1 MYSLFR
7 SVTSRIQKSSVLSK
21 LLVVNMIF
29 IISLSCLLGFNY
41 VYLKNNVKEQVLE
54 TNKDFLDQLS
64 GNLSKE
70 WHEIRTA
77 IYDISVNPDTKFLS
91 IHPKNSRTY
100 QTELLTYKDMLLE
113 SNLKLPFRAQISVYF
128 PNQDMVI
135 SSDGTRNLNVFYD
148 SLEVKNGLE
157 SCRCLHE
164 SNQLEQLYDFN
175 KMILFAY
182 RLFPEGY
189 IFAQVEKTELLGYL
203 NSETKLLDNV
213 IVIGDQTGQPIVS
226 TADIPSDAAGLEVHA
241 GTTIS
246 IEGTTYTPI
255 QKVSQSFTYTVLFS
269 DSLLQERLQRT
280 NGYTFGL
287 FAVFLVAN
295 LAFLLVNWSMFKP
308 LRQLA
313 STFNGWTVP
322 SATRNEFAIISDTF
336 RKLNYA
342 TTSMQMEMT
351 EQAVILEHNTL
362 LRLLADEQYQMKPSV
377 RQSLQHKFQS
387 YMLLTL
393 IEEDRYGRATDDY
406 AEALEIVLSSV
417 YPFIHL
423 HAHNDKRIYIVGC
436 SKAEELEELIAELLE
451 NHASTGEERYVL
463 CGVSNAHTRL
473 EAVGKALRESLD
485 AISKHVPDPDRMTRV
500 LRYEEWN
507 NDQEAVLHLSIDKE
521 QELVNYT
528 LKGNSDAIHHFFDKM
543 TVKTLKHMTFEQFRN
558 MLRYLHDL
566 LLVMMNSKKLNP
578 SEIWDV
584 APDFNHTY
592 HLMYL
597 YNQIRKG
604 YIDVA
609 KRFAL
614 PNTPLLEQI
623 KAYMEEHYANPD
635 LSLTL
640 IAEQFSITHVYLSSY
655 FKKQSG
661 YNLNH
666 YMHTIRIH
674 AAIRLM
680 NSNPDLTMKE
690 VAEQV
695 GYSNAGTF
703 IRHFKK
709 ISGTTPT
716 QHAKLQQS

>member
-7 SVTSRIQKSSVLSK
+7 SVTARIHKSSVLSK
-21 LLVVNMIF
+21 LIVVNMIF
-29 IISLSCLLGFNY
+29 IISLSGLLGYNY
-41 VYLKNNVKEQVLE
+41 VYLKNDVKEQVLR
-54 TNKDFLDQLS
+54 TNEDFLEQLS

-70 WHEIRTA
+70 WHEIRTS
-77 IYDISVNPDTKFLS
+77 IYDISVSPDTKFLS
-91 IHPKNSRTY
+91 INPRNSRSY
-100 QTELLTYKDMLLE
+100 QTALLGYKNMLLE

-128 PNQDMVI
+128 PNQDLVI
-135 SSDGTRNLNVFYD
+135 SGDGTRNLNVFYD
-148 SLEVKNGLE
+148 SLETNNDQD

-164 SNQLEQLYDFN
+164 SEQLEQLYNFN

-189 IFAQVEKTELLGYL
+189 IFAQVEKSELLAYL

-213 IVIGDQTGQPIVS
+213 IVIGDGTGHPIVS
-226 TADIPSDAAGLEVHA
+226 TAGEAKQLEETSAETVV
-241 GTTIS
+241 
-246 IEGTTYTPI
+246 IEGTKYTPI
-255 QKVSQSFTYTVLFS
+255 WKANSDFTYTVLFS

-313 STFNGWTVP
+313 STFNGWTAA
-322 SATRNEFAIISDTF
+322 SATRNEFAIISDKF
-336 RKLNYA
+336 KQLNYA

-351 EQAVILEHNTL
+351 EQAAILEHNTL
-362 LRLLADEQYQMKPSV
+362 LRLLADEHYQMKHSV
-377 RQSLQHKFQS
+377 RQSLQHKFHS

-393 IEEDRYGRATDDY
+393 IEEDLHGKATGDY
-406 AEALEIVLSSV
+406 AEALETALGGAC
-417 YPFIHL
+417 PFIHL
-423 HAHNDKRIYIVGC
+423 HAQDDKRVYIVGC
-436 SKAEELEELIAELLE
+436 SKAEELEELIAQLLDS
-451 NHASTGEERYVL
+451 HSSPGEERHLL
-463 CGVSNAHTRL
+463 CGLSNVHTRL

-485 AISKHVPDPDRMTRV
+485 AIFKHVPDPGCMTRV
-500 LRYEEWN
+500 LRYKEWN
-507 NDQEAVLHLSIDKE
+507 SEQETVFHLSIDKE

-528 LKGNSDAIHHFFDKM
+528 LKGNSDAIIQFFDKM
-543 TVKTLKHMTFEQFRN
+543 MDRTLKHMTFEQFRN

-578 SEIWDV
+578 SEIWDI

-592 HLMYL
+592 HLMHL
-597 YNQIRKG
+597 YNEIRKG

-623 KAYMEEHYANPD
+623 KAYIDEHYANPD

-666 YMHTIRIH
+666 YMHTIRIQ

-680 NSNPDLTMKE
+680 NSNSGLTMKE